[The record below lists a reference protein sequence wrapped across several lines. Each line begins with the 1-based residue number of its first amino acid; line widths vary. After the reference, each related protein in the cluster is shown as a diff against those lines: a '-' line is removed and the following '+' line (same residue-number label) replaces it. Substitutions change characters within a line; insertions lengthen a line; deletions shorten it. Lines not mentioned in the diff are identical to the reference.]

1 MPRRLPNKIDERVM
15 GLIKDAADGI
25 GIEALDNALAGQ
37 ISRRS
42 LQRRLS
48 EWVARGVVAAQG
60 KTRSTRYLV
69 PDSEHAGKKEPEAI
83 PSTIA
88 NAGTN

>member
-1 MPRRLPNKIDERVM
+1 MPRRLPNKIDERVLV
-15 GLIKDAADGI
+15 LIKDAVDGI
-25 GIEALDNALAGQ
+25 GIEALDSALGGQ

-48 EWVARGVVAAQG
+48 EWVATGVVVAQG

-69 PDSEHAGKKEPEAI
+69 RNTGNEPLEAG
-83 PSTIA
+83 
-88 NAGTN
+88 